1 MLRGLARAAAYEA
14 ADRLQP
20 TVQLAQIARSGEEDC
35 SAVHALMHSSARDA
49 MSWDAVKRGLARAS
63 EYEAADSMHPTVLCT
78 ADARPEDSTAV
89 NTRMQ
94 ERSVPS
100 VLAMLQGLMRAA
112 EYEAAERLAC
122 RHGSLDVDQR
132 GLVRTAK
139 FERQARLRTFL
150 EALES
155 SSQGV
160 KLADESHAGEH
171 DCSAANAL
179 MHARVQ
185 ESEVSAVLQRG
196 LARAAAYEAADRLQP
211 TVQLAQIA
219 RSGEEDCSA
228 VHSQLHARSLPSE
241 LAMLRGLAR
250 AAAYE
255 AADSMQPSVS
265 LALTAQHGEEDC
277 SAVHALMHAS
287 ARDAI
292 SLDAVLRGLAR
303 AAAYEAADSMQPSVS
318 LALTAQHG
326 EEDCSAVHALM
337 HARGS
342 SSVAAVMRGLAR
354 AGVYETADL
363 LDGLDPTGCSPSA
376 PNSAINPLLALSTT
390 LWLDAVALSLRP
402 GGLPSV
408 EVVIS
413 CVDRIRLA
421 VLRERERQLLRM
433 QDEDYELRR
442 MLAAH
447 HNAASHSQLSPYEAK
462 SSWLIAVNHAEYA
475 AHLAASSTPGLTNLA
490 ASSTPG
496 LTNLA
501 ASNTP
506 GLTNLA
512 ASITPGLTNE
522 PAAFHCDRQTPT
534 WDSTAGKALADH
546 RTRPGS
552 PRAVHAAALH
562 PPSLL
567 SRQQAPAATSHPAQ
581 LPPSP
586 SDRARASEF
595 LLRPPAQK
603 SRKHPRKNGK
613 LHQPHSSAPRSTPG
627 SSAQMH
633 RGQRSASRLRADKP
647 SGTGV

>member
-1 MLRGLARAAAYEA
+1 MLQRGLARAAAYEA

-277 SAVHALMHAS
+277 SAVHALMHA
-287 ARDAI
+287 
-292 SLDAVLRGLAR
+292 
-303 AAAYEAADSMQPSVS
+303 
-318 LALTAQHG
+318 
-326 EEDCSAVHALM
+326 
-337 HARGS
+337 RGS

-512 ASITPGLTNE
+512 ASITPSLTNE